1 MTPEMNFN
9 QNRREFMCRRERKRK
24 TCKREFGKE
33 QEMRKIDLSVEEKNE
48 DMSHVR
54 IEKPDSK

>member
-1 MTPEMNFN
+1 
-9 QNRREFMCRRERKRK
+9 MCRRERKRK
-24 TCKREFGKE
+24 TYKREFGKE
-33 QEMRKIDLSVEEKNE
+33 QEMRKTDLSVEERNE